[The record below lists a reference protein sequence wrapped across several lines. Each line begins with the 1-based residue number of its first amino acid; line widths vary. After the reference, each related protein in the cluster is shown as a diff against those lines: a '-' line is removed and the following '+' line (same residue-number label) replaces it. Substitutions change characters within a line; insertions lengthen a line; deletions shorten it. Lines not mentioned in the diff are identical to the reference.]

1 MKIAN
6 REKVWYDAG
15 ERFQDLWKGRTTMKK
30 LGRSL
35 PLLILI
41 LVLAFFLYPAESSP
55 ASPAAA
61 PAAEAVDTLN
71 LVSSVS
77 PSAAPAS
84 SGKESGQPSQGSDPT
99 AVSAKDEEELLPED
113 GSYTTKEDVALYLH
127 QYGHLP
133 SNFITKKEAKAAGWP
148 GGSLEAYF
156 PGMCIGGDY
165 FGNYEGKLP
174 KAKGRSWTECDI
186 NTLGKRSRGAERI
199 IFSND
204 GLIYYTDD
212 HYESYTQLY

>member
-1 MKIAN
+1 
-6 REKVWYDAG
+6 
-15 ERFQDLWKGRTTMKK
+15 MKK
-30 LGRSL
+30 LRRSL

-41 LVLAFFLYPAESSP
+41 LVLAFFLYPSGNSP

-61 PAAEAVDTLN
+61 PAAETVDTLN

-77 PSAAPAS
+77 PSSAPAS
-84 SGKESGQPSQGSDPT
+84 SGKESGQASQGSGTT
-99 AVSAKDEEELLPED
+99 AASAKDEELLPED

-133 SNFITKKEAKAAGWP
+133 SNFITKKEAREAGWP
-148 GGSLEAYF
+148 GGSLEEYF
-156 PGMCIGGDY
+156 PGMCIGGDF
-165 FGNYEGKLP
+165 FGNYEGLLP
-174 KAKGRSWTECDI
+174 KAKGRTWKECDI
-186 NTLGKRSRGAERI
+186 DTLGKRARGPKRI

-212 HYESYTQLY
+212 HYETYTQLY

>member
-1 MKIAN
+1 
-6 REKVWYDAG
+6 
-15 ERFQDLWKGRTTMKK
+15 MKK
-30 LGRSL
+30 LRRSL

-61 PAAEAVDTLN
+61 PAAETVDTLN

-77 PSAAPAS
+77 PSSAPAS
-84 SGKESGQPSQGSDPT
+84 SGKESGQASQGSGTT
-99 AVSAKDEEELLPED
+99 AASAKDEELLPED

-133 SNFITKKEAKAAGWP
+133 SNFITKKEAREAGWP
-148 GGSLEAYF
+148 GGSLEEYF
-156 PGMCIGGDY
+156 PGMCIGGDF
-165 FGNYEGKLP
+165 FGNYEGLLP
-174 KAKGRSWTECDI
+174 KAKGRTWKECDI
-186 NTLGKRSRGAERI
+186 DTLGKRARGPKRI

>member
-1 MKIAN
+1 
-6 REKVWYDAG
+6 
-15 ERFQDLWKGRTTMKK
+15 MKK
-30 LGRSL
+30 LRRSL

-41 LVLAFFLYPAESSP
+41 LVLAFFLYPAESIP

-61 PAAEAVDTLN
+61 PAAETVDTLN

-77 PSAAPAS
+77 PSSAPAS
-84 SGKESGQPSQGSDPT
+84 SGKESGQASQGSGTT
-99 AVSAKDEEELLPED
+99 AASAKDEELLPED

-133 SNFITKKEAKAAGWP
+133 SNFITKKEAREAGWP
-148 GGSLEAYF
+148 GGSLEEYF
-156 PGMCIGGDY
+156 PGMCIGGDF
-165 FGNYEGKLP
+165 FGNYEGLLP
-174 KAKGRSWTECDI
+174 KAKGRTWKECDI
-186 NTLGKRSRGAERI
+186 DTLGKRARGPKRI

-212 HYESYTQLY
+212 HYETYTQLY

>member
-1 MKIAN
+1 
-6 REKVWYDAG
+6 
-15 ERFQDLWKGRTTMKK
+15 MKK
-30 LGRSL
+30 LRRSL

-41 LVLAFFLYPAESSP
+41 LVLAFFLYPAESIP

-61 PAAEAVDTLN
+61 PAAETVDTLN

-77 PSAAPAS
+77 PSSAPAS
-84 SGKESGQPSQGSDPT
+84 SGKESGRASQGSGTT
-99 AVSAKDEEELLPED
+99 AASAKDEELLPED

-133 SNFITKKEAKAAGWP
+133 SNFITKKEAREAGWP
-148 GGSLEAYF
+148 GGSLEEYF
-156 PGMCIGGDY
+156 PGMCIGGDF
-165 FGNYEGKLP
+165 FGNYEGLLP
-174 KAKGRSWTECDI
+174 KAKGRTWKECDI
-186 NTLGKRSRGAERI
+186 DTLGKRARGPKRI